1 MSVKSVVLKRID
13 CGIRGVC
20 TARGGL
26 HRDSDV
32 SRILSSNRPMW
43 VISVS
48 RSSNGVTS
56 APSSTGD
63 LGGVDGD
70 EHERRGTVGVTI
82 PPWHAGTVGK
92 TTKNA

>member
-1 MSVKSVVLKRID
+1 
-13 CGIRGVC
+13 
-20 TARGGL
+20 
-26 HRDSDV
+26 
-32 SRILSSNRPMW
+32 MW